1 MTGALINHLW
11 QSTLFCAMVWLIT
24 LALRANGAALRHSL
38 WLIASLKFLVPFS
51 VLYYIGALAGLP
63 YPVGTQP
70 TLFTQ
75 AVEVAAPVVSPTSSL
90 VVISPAPGLGWGTLL
105 AVIWAV
111 GAAIVALR
119 WFLAWRVADSIVRA
133 ARPVPGSLLD
143 ARVTDAAIEPAV
155 ARVFRPVVLLPSA
168 LLGRLSPEQL
178 GAVLAHENEH
188 IARRDNLTAHLHHL
202 VQTLFWFHPL
212 VWWIGRQMLEER
224 ENACD
229 QAVLDRGHDAHQ
241 YAEGILAVCRH
252 CHELASAGHGSSATS
267 SAIAGDL
274 TRRIRSIIRHVPPAS
289 LGFFKTVALSIA
301 TLALAAA
308 PLFAGALDNAAL
320 RRAQLANDERSL
332 GTADITVGPAAH
344 GMGQR
349 FTIHAANR
357 DVRIRNST
365 LRELVAVS
373 YGVPKANV
381 TGGHWLD
388 NSRYDIRIQLHD
400 PVADPDHFDP
410 VALRGVVNKLLA
422 SRFDLQIHVNQR
434 CQEPCGRRDAGADLL
449 H

>member
-1 MTGALINHLW
+1 MTGALIDHLW

-51 VLYYIGALAGLP
+51 VLYYIGAMAGLP
-63 YPVGTQP
+63 YPVGAQP
-70 TLFTQ
+70 TLFAQ
-75 AVEVAAPVVSPTSSL
+75 ALEVTAPVVSPTSSL
-90 VVISPAPGLGWGTLL
+90 VVISQAPGFGWGALL
-105 AVIWAV
+105 AVAWAA
-111 GAAIVALR
+111 GAALVALR
-119 WFLAWRVADSIVRA
+119 WFLAWRAADSIVRA
-133 ARPVPGSLLD
+133 ARPVPGSPLD

-178 GAVLAHENEH
+178 GAVLAHESEH
-188 IARRDNLTAHLHHL
+188 IERRDNLTAHLHHL
-202 VQTLFWFHPL
+202 VQALFWFHPL

-229 QAVLDRGHDAHQ
+229 EAVLDRGHDAHQ

-252 CHELASAGHGSSATS
+252 CHELASAGHAS

-289 LGFFKTVALSIA
+289 LGFFKAFALSA
-301 TLALAAA
+301 CTLALAAA
-308 PLFAGALDNAAL
+308 PLFAGAFDNATM
-320 RRAQLANDERSL
+320 RRQQLANDVRSL
-332 GTADITVGPAAH
+332 GSADITVDLAAA

-349 FTIHAANR
+349 FAIHADDRA
-357 DVRIRNST
+357 VRIRNST
-365 LRELVAVS
+365 LRELVAMS
-373 YGVPKANV
+373 YGVPRAHV

-388 NSRYDIRIQLHD
+388 DSRYDVRIQLHD
-400 PVADPDHFDP
+400 PVADPEHFDP

-422 SRFDLQIHVNQR
+422 SRFDLQVHVNQR
-434 CQEPCGRRDAGADLL
+434 CQEPCGRYEPAVYPSL
-449 H
+449 

>member
-1 MTGALINHLW
+1 MIYALVNHLW
-11 QSTLFCAMVWLIT
+11 QSTLFCAAVWLIT

-38 WLIASLKFLVPFS
+38 WFIASLKFLVPFS
-51 VLYYIGALAGLP
+51 ALYYLGAMAGP
-63 YPVGTQP
+63 PIAAVAQP
-70 TLFTQ
+70 TLLSQ
-75 AVEVAAPVVSPTSSL
+75 AIEVTAPVVSPTHSL
-90 VVISPAPGLGWGTLL
+90 IVISQSPGMGWGALL
-105 AVIWAV
+105 MTIWGA

-119 WFLAWRVADSIVRA
+119 WFLAWRAADSIVRA
-133 ARPVPGSLLD
+133 ARPVPGSSLD

-178 GAVLAHENEH
+178 GAVLAHEREH
-188 IARRDNLTAHLHHL
+188 IERRDNLTAHLHHL

-224 ENACD
+224 EQACD
-229 QAVLDRGHDAHQ
+229 EAVLDHGHDAHQ

-252 CHELASAGHGSSATS
+252 CHELASAGHSS

-274 TRRIRSIIRHVPPAS
+274 TRRIRSIIRHVPPVS
-289 LGFFKTVALSIA
+289 LGFCKAFALSA
-301 TLALAAA
+301 CTLALAAA

-320 RRAQLANDERSL
+320 RREQLANDERNLWS
-332 GTADITVGPAAH
+332 ADITVGPAAE
-344 GMGQR
+344 GFGQR
-349 FTIHAANR
+349 VAILARDR
-357 DVRIRNST
+357 DVRVRNST
-365 LRELVAVS
+365 LRELVALS

-388 NSRYDIRIQLHD
+388 NSRYDIRIHLRD
-400 PVADPDHFDP
+400 PVADPDNFDP
-410 VALRGVVNKLLA
+410 AAMRGVVNKLLA

-434 CQEPCGRRDAGADLL
+434 CQEPCGRQEPGATPAY
-449 H
+449 